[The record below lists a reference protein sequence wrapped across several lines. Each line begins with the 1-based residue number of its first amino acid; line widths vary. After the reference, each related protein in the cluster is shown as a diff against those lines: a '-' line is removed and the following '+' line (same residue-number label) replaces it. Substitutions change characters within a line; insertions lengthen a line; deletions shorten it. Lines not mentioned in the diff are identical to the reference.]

1 MSVGSGWTGMVW
13 WRVRGGRGF
22 TLIELMITLAVIAIL
37 AAIAYPSYQDSVR
50 KSRRA
55 DAKSVLL
62 NAAQWMERFYTENNR
77 YHQDRAGTAVALP
90 VGLTQAPIE
99 GVTKYYNISLTDC
112 AGAAQVT
119 ANSFTLRAAPIAG
132 SPQVND
138 RCGAL
143 TLTSTGV
150 RGVCVAAPPTADE
163 CWR

>member
-1 MSVGSGWTGMVW
+1 MHKAN
-13 WRVRGGRGF
+13 GF
-22 TLIELMITLAVIAIL
+22 TLIELMIALAVIAIL

-150 RGVCVAAPPTADE
+150 RGVCVAAPPTVDE